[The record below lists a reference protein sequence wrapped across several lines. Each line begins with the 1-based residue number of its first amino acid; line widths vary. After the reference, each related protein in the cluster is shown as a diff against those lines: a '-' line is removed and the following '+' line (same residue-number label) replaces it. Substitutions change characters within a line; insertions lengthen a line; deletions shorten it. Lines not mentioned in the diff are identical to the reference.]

1 MIPELNTRAQD
12 ILRDIID
19 LYMETGE
26 PVGSR
31 TISQRLGL
39 NLSPASI
46 RNVMAELEKEGLLY
60 APHTSAGRLPTQAGL
75 RFYVDGLM
83 QIGDLSSEERAEIE
97 SQCTVVGRSVNQVF
111 EQASSL
117 LSGLSAAAGLV
128 IAPKSDKPLRH
139 IQFVQLDPKRL
150 LAVLVSQDSMVENR
164 VLDMDGP
171 LPPYVLTA
179 AANYLNSRLSGRT
192 LSAARKAILEEMKAH
207 KSQLDAITESLVRK
221 GIALNPQ
228 SEGHLIVR
236 GQAKLLQDVKAME
249 DLEQARQLL
258 AILEEEKSMAQ
269 LLDSAHNAQGIQ
281 IFIGTE
287 NKIFDHSGWSM
298 VISPYRSAE
307 NQIIGAIGVI
317 GPMRLNYSRIIPL
330 VDYTSQVIGRV
341 LR

>member
-1 MIPELNTRAQD
+1 MIPELNTRAQG

-83 QIGDLSSEERAEIE
+83 QVGDLSSDERTAIE
-97 SQCTVVGRSVNQVF
+97 AQCNIVGRSMTQLF
-111 EQASSL
+111 EQATTM

-128 IAPKSDKPLRH
+128 IAPKSDKPIRH

-150 LAVLVSQDSMVENR
+150 LAVLVSQDNMVENR
-164 VLDMDGP
+164 MLDVDGP
-171 LPPYVLTA
+171 LPPYALTA

-192 LSAARKAILEEMKAH
+192 LSAARKIILEEMKAH
-207 KSQLDAITESLVRK
+207 KSQLDAITADLVHK

-258 AILEEEKSMAQ
+258 AILEEEQTMAQ
-269 LLDSAHNAQGIQ
+269 LLDSAQNAQGIQ
-281 IFIGTE
+281 IYIGTE

-317 GPMRLNYSRIIPL
+317 GPTRLNYSRIIPL
-330 VDYTSQVIGRV
+330 VDYTSQVIGRM
-341 LR
+341 LG